1 MACRIV
7 KEKFVT
13 RLVDRL
19 RLRSG
24 IKLLHETSHRICDFF
39 NAQRAR
45 ECFSGH
51 SAVASVTA

>member
-1 MACRIV
+1 MSHV

-13 RLVDRL
+13 RLVDPL
-19 RLRSG
+19 RLRNG

-39 NAQRAR
+39 NAQCAR